1 MSRALPG
8 WRLWWRQPWWRQPG
22 WRQPGW
28 RLPGLPLLVLVAGAA
43 PAMQAPVDVS
53 AAVGG
58 GGGGGGGGPPAPPP
72 ATLSVG
78 PVAGAGYMRA
88 CPVPLTVTIS
98 GVAPYEQAAVHCAPL
113 GWVLYVSVTV
123 AAQEAVAVALRPVAA
138 GATIAPGD
146 VGLRQEPV
154 GDFAGRQVFTDTQ
167 PLVGSLAVMNLSPG
181 GIVTAQ
187 SVQPPVIVQA
197 GQIVTVQVMSPGLV
211 ISVQAVANETGRL
224 GETIL
229 MTNPASGR
237 RFSALMTAS
246 GPVVRL

>member
-53 AAVGG
+53 AAVRQAALAIA
-58 GGGGGGGGPPAPPP
+58 PPA

>member
-1 MSRALPG
+1 VTDEGEPVAVP
-8 WRLWWRQPWWRQPG
+8 
-22 WRQPGW
+22 
-28 RLPGLPLLVLVAGAA
+28 PL
-43 PAMQAPVDVS
+43 
-53 AAVGG
+53 
-58 GGGGGGGGPPAPPP
+58 GGGGGGGPPPPPP